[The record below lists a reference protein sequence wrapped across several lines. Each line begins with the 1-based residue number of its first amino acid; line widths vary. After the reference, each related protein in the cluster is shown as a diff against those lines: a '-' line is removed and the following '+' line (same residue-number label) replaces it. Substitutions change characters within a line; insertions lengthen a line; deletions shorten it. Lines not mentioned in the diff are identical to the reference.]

1 MVDQNLIL
9 GTQILTFRLHMA
21 LEGHPLF
28 QSTEEVKPRPG
39 SPRKLL
45 LASALEGG
53 LFTEDGSTWGSCA
66 SSPDFQIKSLSSLDA
81 LSDCE
86 EKTGLAVAF
95 TKGLAL

>member
-66 SSPDFQIKSLSSLDA
+66 SSPDVSLIQGTFWELELKDHSSKSNL
-81 LSDCE
+81 CPR
-86 EKTGLAVAF
+86 
-95 TKGLAL
+95 